1 MTAIM
6 QIAEQQVFLSGQE
19 RFSDPESLYGLS
31 YLALQGDCL
40 KKMVLLVIVLCL
52 TVLSLAGITSAADA
66 KSPEDQF
73 LNSYQGNLSQKKIVS
88 IDLLS
93 VMGLPAYFIAEA
105 VKFKAPKPGW
115 KLNTVQILGWDGYNG
130 SAESIPSERIISLE
144 VRDKDLNLLYKFA
157 DSQLPY
163 SNFVRNATETYPF
176 TIHLPSVPVSDEFYV
191 CFYDRGAIA
200 VATEILNK
208 TSENSFIYISEGNA
222 LLPSNLPIFK
232 DKEAVPLNWIMTI
245 GGN

>member
-1 MTAIM
+1 
-6 QIAEQQVFLSGQE
+6 
-19 RFSDPESLYGLS
+19 
-31 YLALQGDCL
+31 L
-40 KKMVLLVIVLCL
+40 KKMVLLITVICL
-52 TVLSLAGITSAADA
+52 LALSMTGISAAADA
-66 KSPEDQF
+66 KSADNQVI
-73 LNSYQGNLSQKKIVS
+73 NSYDGNLSHKRIVS

-93 VMGLPAYFIAEA
+93 IMGLPAYFIAEA

-130 SAESIPSERIISLE
+130 TVQSIPRERIIAIE

-163 SNFVRNATETYPF
+163 SNFIRNATETYPF
-176 TIHLPSVPVSDEFYV
+176 TIRLPSIPVSDEFYV

-200 VATEILNK
+200 IASEVLNE
-208 TSENSFIYISEGNA
+208 TSQNSFIYIEDGNK
-222 LLPSNLPIFK
+222 LLPANLPLFK
-232 DKEAVPLNWIMTI
+232 ENESLPLNWIMTV

>member
-1 MTAIM
+1 
-6 QIAEQQVFLSGQE
+6 
-19 RFSDPESLYGLS
+19 
-31 YLALQGDCL
+31 
-40 KKMVLLVIVLCL
+40 MVLLITVLCL
-52 TVLSLAGITSAADA
+52 LALSLTGISAAADA
-66 KSPEDQF
+66 KSADNQVI
-73 LNSYQGNLSQKKIVS
+73 NSYDGNLSHKRIVS

-93 VMGLPAYFIAEA
+93 IMGLPAYFIGEA

-130 SAESIPSERIISLE
+130 TVQSIPRERIIALE

-163 SNFVRNATETYPF
+163 SNFIRNATETYPF
-176 TIHLPSVPVSDEFYV
+176 TIRLPSIPVSDEFYV

-200 VATEILNK
+200 IASEVLNE
-208 TSENSFIYISEGNA
+208 TSQNSFIYIEDGNK
-222 LLPSNLPIFK
+222 LLPANLPLFK
-232 DKEAVPLNWIMTI
+232 ENESLPLNWIMTV

>member
-1 MTAIM
+1 
-6 QIAEQQVFLSGQE
+6 
-19 RFSDPESLYGLS
+19 
-31 YLALQGDCL
+31 
-40 KKMVLLVIVLCL
+40 MVLLITVICL
-52 TVLSLAGITSAADA
+52 LALSMTGISAAADA
-66 KSPEDQF
+66 KSADNQVI
-73 LNSYQGNLSQKKIVS
+73 NSYDGNLSHKRIVS

-93 VMGLPAYFIAEA
+93 IMGLPAYFIAEA

-130 SAESIPSERIISLE
+130 TVQSIPRERIIAIE

-163 SNFVRNATETYPF
+163 SNFIRNATETYPF
-176 TIHLPSVPVSDEFYV
+176 TIRLPSIPVSDEFYV

-200 VATEILNK
+200 IASEVLNE
-208 TSENSFIYISEGNA
+208 TSQNSFIYIEDGNK
-222 LLPSNLPIFK
+222 LLPANLPLFK
-232 DKEAVPLNWIMTI
+232 ENESLPLNWIMTV

>member
-1 MTAIM
+1 M
-6 QIAEQQVFLSGQE
+6 
-19 RFSDPESLYGLS
+19 
-31 YLALQGDCL
+31 
-40 KKMVLLVIVLCL
+40 KKMVLLISVLCL
-52 TVLSLAGITSAADA
+52 MVLSLTGISAAADA
-66 KSPEDQF
+66 KSPENQL
-73 LNSYQGNLSQKKIVS
+73 LNSYEGNLTQKRVVS

-105 VKFKAPKPGW
+105 VKFKAPKPDW

-130 SAESIPSERIISLE
+130 STQSIPSERIIALE
-144 VRDKDLNLLYKFA
+144 VRDKDLNLLYRFT

-176 TIHLPSVPVSDEFYV
+176 TMRLPSIPVSDEFYV

-200 VATEILNK
+200 VAAEVLNK
-208 TSENSFIYISEGNA
+208 TSQNSFIYIEEGNT
-222 LLPSNLPIFK
+222 LLPSNLPLLGQN
-232 DKEAVPLNWIMTI
+232 ESVPLNWIMTI

>member
-1 MTAIM
+1 M
-6 QIAEQQVFLSGQE
+6 
-19 RFSDPESLYGLS
+19 
-31 YLALQGDCL
+31 
-40 KKMVLLVIVLCL
+40 KKMVLLITVICL
-52 TVLSLAGITSAADA
+52 LALSMTGISAAADA
-66 KSPEDQF
+66 KSADNQVI
-73 LNSYQGNLSQKKIVS
+73 NSYDGNLSHKRIVS

-93 VMGLPAYFIAEA
+93 IMGLPAYFIAEA

-130 SAESIPSERIISLE
+130 TVQSIPRERIIAIE

-163 SNFVRNATETYPF
+163 SNFIRNATETYPF
-176 TIHLPSVPVSDEFYV
+176 TIRLPSIPVSDEFYV

-200 VATEILNK
+200 IASEVLNE
-208 TSENSFIYISEGNA
+208 TSQNSFIYIEDGNK
-222 LLPSNLPIFK
+222 LLPANLPLFK
-232 DKEAVPLNWIMTI
+232 ENESLPLNWIMTV